1 MINRDFYT
9 CDGITLAKKLL
20 GKTLVRRIGGDE
32 IGCVITETEAY
43 MGVIDKAS
51 HAYGGR
57 MTERTKTMYK
67 AGGYSYVYL
76 IYGMYS
82 CMNVTAN
89 AEGLPEAVLIRAVM
103 PYTGLDLLCENVKKY
118 SRRKNLPDKFDTL
131 TPKDIYS
138 LTNGP
143 GKLCTAMNITKALNG
158 LDMLESPDS
167 DFFIRDDGFV
177 PGEILSGPRIGI
189 DYAEED
195 AMKPWRFYVNV
206 KNGKP
211 DFSK

>member
-9 CDGITLAKKLL
+9 CDGVTLAKKLL

-57 MTERTKTMYK
+57 MTNRTKTMYK

-89 AEGLPEAVLIRAVM
+89 VEGIPEAVLIRAVM
-103 PYTGLDLLCENVKKY
+103 PYTGVEKLYGNVKKF
-118 SRRKNLPDKFDTL
+118 SRRKNLPERADML
-131 TPKDIYS
+131 TPRDIYA

-143 GKLCTAMNITKALNG
+143 GKLCNAMDITKSLDG
-158 LDMLESPDS
+158 LDMLETPDS
-167 DFFIRDDGFV
+167 DFFIRDDGFT
-177 PGEILSGPRIGI
+177 PNEILTGKRIGI

-195 AMKPWRFYVNV
+195 ALRPWRFYV
-206 KNGKP
+206 KAENGIP
-211 DFSK
+211 DFKK